1 MSVPSEKRQVVLH
14 IGGMTCGSCELL
26 LERKIK
32 TVPGVTHVSVQHRK
46 GTATITAFSHTL
58 PSFEKLEAVIRGA
71 GYRVVTEQET
81 LTVKQGCSLREEP
94 EGPDQQKW
102 LEIGGALII
111 IFAIYKLLSA
121 YDLISLAPSTAGA
134 LTFGGTLLIGVVA
147 GMSSCLAVTGGLLLA
162 MAAKYNEL
170 HGSETPTQRL
180 KPLIQF
186 NIGRLASYFV
196 LGGVVGLLGQSITLS
211 TQMTGTMSIVVALVM
226 LYLALTIL
234 KIIPK
239 GSLPIHPPKAFSHWI
254 ADLSENNHPAA
265 PFALGA
271 LTFFLPCGFT
281 QSLQLVALASGSFWS
296 GGLTMFTFA
305 LGTLPA
311 LLGISYISANAR
323 GASSR
328 LFLRFAGT
336 LVLILSLF
344 NLNNGLAIIGVDVP
358 QTIAASFG
366 SQNAPGAT
374 LPSPAAT
381 VQNGAQE
388 VSMAVTGYGYEP
400 SELTVRAGIPV
411 RFHVDGS
418 RAGGCTRGFVI
429 PSLGI
434 QKVLAAGDNVF
445 EFTPQSPGRI
455 PFSCSMG
462 MVRGSF
468 TVI

>member
-1 MSVPSEKRQVVLH
+1 MSSSSEKRQVTLR

-26 LERKIK
+26 LERKLK
-32 TVPGVTHVSVQHRK
+32 TVKGVTHVAVHHRK
-46 GTATITAFSHTL
+46 GIAEITAFAHSL
-58 PSFEKLEAVIRGA
+58 PSFEQLESVIHDA
-71 GYRVVTEQET
+71 GYRVVSEQET
-81 LTVKQGCSLREEP
+81 VSIRQDCKIREEP
-94 EGPDQQKW
+94 AGADQQKW
-102 LEIGGALII
+102 LEIGGALVI
-111 IFAIYKLLSA
+111 IFALYKILSA
-121 YDLISLAPSTAGA
+121 YDLVSFAPSTAGA
-134 LTFGGTLLIGVVA
+134 LTLGGTLVIGLVA

-162 MAAKYNEL
+162 MAAKHNEM
-170 HGSETPTQRL
+170 HGGETPWERL
-180 KPLIQF
+180 KPLLHF
-186 NIGRLASYFV
+186 NLGRLVSYFV
-196 LGGVVGLLGQSITLS
+196 LGGVVGLLGQTITLS
-211 TQMTGTMSIVVALVM
+211 TQMTGLMNIVIALIM

-239 GSLPIHPPKAFSHWI
+239 GSMPIRPPKALSHWI
-254 ADLSENNHPAA
+254 ANLSENEHPAA

-281 QSLQLVALASGSFWS
+281 QSLQLVALASGSFW
-296 GGLTMFTFA
+296 GGALTMFTFA

-311 LLGISYISANAR
+311 LLGISVISSNAS
-323 GASSR
+323 GAFSR

-344 NLNNGLAIIGVDVP
+344 NLNSGFALVGIDVP
-358 QTIAASFG
+358 RTVAAALGTSN
-366 SQNAPGAT
+366 NAGA
-374 LPSPAAT
+374 PSAPTPT
-381 VQNGAQE
+381 VQNGVQE
-388 VSMAVTGYGYEP
+388 VSMAVTGYGYQP
-400 SELTVRAGIPV
+400 SELTVRAGVPV
-411 RFHVDGS
+411 RFHVDGT